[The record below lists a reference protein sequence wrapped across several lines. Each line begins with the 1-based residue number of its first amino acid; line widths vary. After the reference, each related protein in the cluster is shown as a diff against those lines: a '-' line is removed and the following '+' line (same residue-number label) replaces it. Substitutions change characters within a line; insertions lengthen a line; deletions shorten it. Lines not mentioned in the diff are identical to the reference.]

1 VSVGPKV
8 ATSHENDVD
17 NGPSIEEMS
26 NASSEEFP
34 LMWLR
39 SFDKIVGGRTEAD
52 TLYHLRR

>member
-17 NGPSIEEMS
+17 NGPSIEERP

-39 SFDKIVGGRTEAD
+39 SFDKIVEGRTEAD
-52 TLYHLRR
+52 T